1 MSFSCYKLSLNTLL
15 DIHVQGFVKNKQ
27 NPLQIM
33 NLEAHSY
40 HISTNNVSG
49 YTEFPDYTNSA
60 SGKQLRLFL
69 ALGWKGVLSVSYLE
83 GMSRIEM

>member
-60 SGKQLRLFL
+60 SGEAAQAFSSF
-69 ALGWKGVLSVSYLE
+69 GLE
-83 GMSRIEM
+83 GGAFSLLP